1 MEKTVIGDFLI
12 EESVSRSGKHRC
24 ASQILIYSKQFGVTP
39 FTKASKYVVEETVV
53 KPTYVKGWAKRVKLS
68 VEKGDF
74 IVYGWFVKNFR
85 NVVKGYVSV
94 YNHRGELVLR
104 VKYDD
109 GVVKFS
115 KGNLVY
121 FWLVKLFIET
131 YRVKV
136 REYRVG
142 GLVAN

>member
-1 MEKTVIGDFLI
+1 MEKTIVGDFVI
-12 EESVSRSGKHRC
+12 EESVSRSGKHRS
-24 ASQILIYSKQFGVTP
+24 ASQLLIYSKQHGVTT
-39 FTKASKYVVEETVV
+39 FSKASPFIVEEESV
-53 KPTYVKGWAKRVKLS
+53 KPTYVKGWAKRVKVS

-74 IVYGWFVKNFR
+74 IVYGWFVKNLR
-85 NVVKGYVSV
+85 NVIKGYVSAF
-94 YNHRGELVLR
+94 NHRGELVLR

-109 GVVKFS
+109 GVVKLS
-115 KGNLVY
+115 KGNPIY

-142 GLVAN
+142 GLVAD